1 MHQRLLDPSLGEELV
16 MSCTSDEQFAA
27 CERSDNALDFLLG
40 KTLQQAVVRMAVLST
55 LAGVIVVYLAPI
67 VI

>member
-1 MHQRLLDPSLGEELV
+1 
-16 MSCTSDEQFAA
+16 MSYTSDEQFAA

-40 KTLQQAVVRMAVLST
+40 KTLQQAVVRMAVLGT